1 MGYMEDG
8 AEQANQRLREQ
19 AWRNIVATLTA
30 QVELL
35 QADIRSLQA
44 ELERVQRELANRYV

>member
-1 MGYMEDG
+1 MGQMEDQ
-8 AEQANQRLREQ
+8 AELANRRLREQ
-19 AWRNIVATLTA
+19 AWRNIVRALTS

-35 QADIRSLQA
+35 QTDIRSLQA

>member
-1 MGYMEDG
+1 MGHMEDQ
-8 AEQANQRLREQ
+8 AELENRRLREQ
-19 AWRNIVATLTA
+19 AWRNIVRALTS

-35 QADIRSLQA
+35 QTDIRSLQA

>member
-1 MGYMEDG
+1 MGQMEDQ
-8 AEQANQRLREQ
+8 AELENRRLREQ
-19 AWRNIVATLTA
+19 AWRNIVRALTS

-35 QADIRSLQA
+35 QTDIKSLQA